1 MLRPLPREQ
10 PFPAG
15 RALIQAVR
23 GALSMTI
30 HTIRLVNSSLLFLR
44 RNAMYLS
51 DVIEE
56 RLVACPF
63 CGESFTAVID
73 CSGGSQGYVEDCPV
87 CCRPI
92 LFQLEVDSQGLLRQL
107 GLQQENE

>member
-1 MLRPLPREQ
+1 
-10 PFPAG
+10 
-15 RALIQAVR
+15 
-23 GALSMTI
+23 
-30 HTIRLVNSSLLFLR
+30 
-44 RNAMYLS
+44 MYLS
-51 DVIEE
+51 DMIEE

-92 LFQLEVDSQGLLRQL
+92 LFQVEIDTQGLLEHLELHR
-107 GLQQENE
+107 ENG